1 MRADRRHCSMKCK
14 RLQQKFNNS
23 ENKIAEKLS
32 EYDYAGY
39 RTSDRSKDTDTKI
52 KLYQNL
58 NDR

>member
-1 MRADRRHCSMKCK
+1 MKCK